1 MTVKTGNLKWLVSC
15 CICFCTCIS
24 HARVIEVSANAIVQ
38 SIALAIQLADDGDT
52 VMVLP
57 GIYREG
63 NLIVNKRISLIGI
76 DHPILDGENKFEI
89 ISVTSDSVL
98 IHGFHF
104 IDSGISGTVD
114 FAGLKIYDASHVVVE
129 ENILERTFFGIYSQH
144 AKNCII
150 KNNELQSFGGDE
162 LQCGNGIH
170 CWKCDSMQII
180 HNTVKN
186 HRDGIY
192 FEFVTNSIIWR
203 NVSEQNVRYGLH
215 FMFSNDDTYV
225 ANYFHH
231 NGAGVAVMFSN
242 HVSML
247 GNHFS
252 QNWGDSAY
260 GILLKEISDGFIIG
274 NQFDENTTGIVMEG
288 ANRIETKRNLFS
300 SNGHALRIQASC
312 MDIVLE
318 NNEFIANIFDVSTN
332 GSLVMNSFHRNFWD
346 KYEGYD
352 LNRNGLGDVP
362 FHPVSLY
369 GMITEKNPPAMM
381 LFGSFFTK
389 LLDRTERVMP
399 GLTPE
404 NLVDHEPRMKR
415 FLM

>member
-1 MTVKTGNLKWLVSC
+1 MKVNACKLKWIVVYCMCFISC
-15 CICFCTCIS
+15 IT
-24 HARVIEVSANAIVQ
+24 HARIIEVSANSNIH
-38 SIALAIQLADDGDT
+38 SIAPAIQSANHGDT
-52 VMVLP
+52 VMVFP

-76 DHPILDGENKFEI
+76 DHPILDGEGKFEI

-98 IHGFHF
+98 IRGFHF

-114 FAGLKIYDASHVVVE
+114 FAGLKIYDVGHVKVE
-129 ENILERTFFGIYSQH
+129 ENIFERTFFGIYSQN
-144 AKNCII
+144 AKNCVI
-150 KNNELQSFGGDE
+150 KNNELISFGVDE

-180 HNTVKN
+180 HNMVKG

-203 NVSEQNVRYGLH
+203 NVSQQNVRYGLH

-225 ANYFHH
+225 ANYFQN

-242 HVSML
+242 HVCML

-274 NQFDENTTGIVMEG
+274 NQFEENTTGIVMEG

-318 NNEFIANIFDVSTN
+318 DNEFIANIFDVSTN
-332 GSLVMNSFHRNFWD
+332 GSLMLNSFHHNFWD

-369 GMITEKNPPAMM
+369 GMVTENNPPAMM

-389 LLDRTERVMP
+389 LLDRSERVLP

-404 NLVDHEPRMKR
+404 FLADHEPRMKR